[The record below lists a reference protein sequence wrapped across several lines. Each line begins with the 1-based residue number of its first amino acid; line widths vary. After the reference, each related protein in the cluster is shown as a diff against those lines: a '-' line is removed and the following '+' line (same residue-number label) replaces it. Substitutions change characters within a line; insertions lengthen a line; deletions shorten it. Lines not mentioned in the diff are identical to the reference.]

1 MEEGD
6 DSVNVEHAHSKSYW
20 QAVQTALVDN
30 VFLHAD
36 LINTNQNHS
45 MFEHQDRMQRIVS
58 NSEDE
63 ACSSLEMLTMED
75 LCAWSLELQKAKDW
89 NKLTMS

>member
-6 DSVNVEHAHSKSYW
+6 DSVNIEYAYSKSYW

-36 LINTNQNHS
+36 LINVNRNHS
-45 MFEHQDRMQRIVS
+45 MFEYQDRMQRIVS

-63 ACSSLEMLTMED
+63 ACSSLATLTMED